1 MGVAHFTPTKR
12 FSEKVAFFVQIC
24 YHYPSTIENPSFAC
38 HQKKVLALVLAFAC
52 AFTMFAGAAFTDDA
66 DIKAADA
73 VDMLTALGVIDGYD
87 DGSFKP
93 DATVTRAEAAK
104 MIFTIRNG
112 GNDNADAFTGGKTT
126 FTDVYAGYWAEGY
139 IKYCQSMGIIS
150 GKSTTKFVPEGTVT
164 GTELAKMLLVTL
176 GYDPKT
182 AGLEGAGWDQ
192 KTIGLASENGLLDD
206 VTASLSAACPR
217 QYAAQ
222 IMYNAIN
229 ADIVT
234 LKDGKYQKVET
245 TTSKIVPVDVDGDG
259 IPDTAVAQTV
269 TENKTLGKEYMDLN
283 ESSAIPMLEMSK
295 NDKGE
300 YSFAVFTKIDKDYSE
315 LMGQNVKVLYKDTDD
330 VYGVYADSD
339 SEVAATGVVGDL
351 DTVNGSSDK
360 IKLDGTEY
368 KIDNNAKVYSF
379 NNSTSTGKLA
389 DLAASHSG
397 LQQAYSIKLI
407 DNDNNGKVDTA
418 LVTPFV
424 VAEVTYVGNTSMTFQ
439 SVTGFDTIGN
449 KDVEDIVAYD
459 GIAED
464 DWAVVYMAG
473 DTVDGNYHAVKASVV
488 TGEVTGTRKNGTE
501 GMIDGNWYTSLVSG
515 ETFNVG
521 DKVDVVTVGKYAFD
535 VEISDTSATSADV
548 LYVDGLE
555 IKGGLN
561 AGLNAKL
568 YFTDGTSKEALIS
581 KIDGYSVKTT
591 ALESGDDKKV
601 YVSDGAQA
609 WADDATGGATN
620 SKKVGTDNL
629 VDKVYTFTMDG
640 SKYEIKSISAT
651 NKAGFKGYDTVAS
664 YADKTLKLSTNGT
677 AKIADDAVIFVE
689 GDDDTKVIAGSVV
702 NAWGKNTITL
712 TADNSIM
719 MYSESNGF
727 KYAQVGSL
735 RIDSGDIPDASGDTA
750 YGYVTADPYLIKE
763 GSTNY
768 VQYTLWTA
776 NGEKTVRVKTS
787 DFAAAKGD
795 FISYNVGDG
804 TTIKDINKSA
814 LAAAAVTAYADGKD
828 INMVKAD
835 QTAVDAAFANKLA
848 DDVTIVYVNT
858 KDTKGVD
865 GGKIRTA
872 SKDSNGKYIANVM
885 YKLDTD
891 KKVEVLFVDVNND
904 LEAVDNPVDAENK
917 ANEEAVAAAV
927 NQLKTNTSSA
937 AGTTADPFAKTQGSL
952 SFNDSTA
959 DTLTVTGLFNS
970 ITGVTTSVELAT
982 NVTGH
987 SVASSLA
994 PAVAVSTNDLTIAD
1008 TDEKNLA
1015 DGDKVGVKVTFTA
1028 GTANKSAYVLIT
1040 LNA

>member
-1 MGVAHFTPTKR
+1 M
-12 FSEKVAFFVQIC
+12 
-24 YHYPSTIENPSFAC
+24 
-38 HQKKVLALVLAFAC
+38 LAFAC
-52 AFTMFAGAAFTDDA
+52 AFTMFAGAAFTDEA

-150 GKSTTKFVPEGTVT
+150 GKSTTKFVPEGTVI

-245 TTSKIVPVDVDGDG
+245 TTTEIVNAEKDPNKDPQYV
-259 IPDTAVAQTV
+259 AVTV
-269 TENKTLGKEYMDLN
+269 TKNKTLGKEYMDLN
-283 ESSAIPMLEMSK
+283 ESSALPMLEMSK

-339 SEVAATGVVGDL
+339 SEVVATGVVGDL

-601 YVSDGAQA
+601 YVSDGAQT
-609 WADDATGGATN
+609 WDDDATGGATN

-664 YADKTLKLSTNGT
+664 YADKTLTLSTNGT

-702 NAWGKNTITL
+702 NAWGKGKIDF
-712 TADNSIM
+712 TAANSIM

-835 QTAVDAAFANKLA
+835 QDPIDDFANKLA
-848 DDVTIVYVNT
+848 DDATIVYVNT
-858 KDTKGVD
+858 KDTKGAD

-917 ANEEAVAAAV
+917 ANEEAVANDVAV
-927 NQLKTNTSSA
+927 LKALFDTTTDANDGSSA
-937 AGTTADPFAKTQGSL
+937 AKPWVKTTTVNAEVGDATIDLIASGVKASNGSEIAVSLENAGTSNISSVKVESEKLVGEGSGITTGTVIVKFTVTKGNASSVAYAQFTTAA
-952 SFNDSTA
+952 
-959 DTLTVTGLFNS
+959 NS
-970 ITGVTTSVELAT
+970 
-982 NVTGH
+982 
-987 SVASSLA
+987 
-994 PAVAVSTNDLTIAD
+994 
-1008 TDEKNLA
+1008 
-1015 DGDKVGVKVTFTA
+1015 
-1028 GTANKSAYVLIT
+1028 
-1040 LNA
+1040 

>member
-1 MGVAHFTPTKR
+1 MGVAHFTRAKH
-12 FSEKVAFFVQIC
+12 FSEKVAFFAQIC
-24 YHYPSTIENPSFAC
+24 YHYPSAAENSSFAC

-52 AFTMFAGAAFTDDA
+52 AFTMFAGAAFTDSA
-66 DIKAADA
+66 DIKATEA

-164 GTELAKMLLVTL
+164 GAELAKMLLVTL

-245 TTSKIVPVDVDGDG
+245 TTTEIVNAAEEGEDPQYV
-259 IPDTAVAQTV
+259 AVTV
-269 TENKTLGKEYMDLN
+269 TKNKTLGKEYMDLN

-300 YSFAVFTKIDKDYSE
+300 YSFATFTKIDKDYSE

-339 SEVAATGVVGDL
+339 SEVVATGVVGDL

-488 TGEVTGTRKNGTE
+488 TGEVTGSRNSGTE

-548 LYVDGLE
+548 LHVDGVE
-555 IKGGLN
+555 VKTGLN
-561 AGLNAKL
+561 ADLNAKL

-581 KIDGYSVKTT
+581 KIDGVKLITSGT
-591 ALESGDDKKV
+591 AEKGECKIDNSTSGNF
-601 YVSDGAQA
+601 G
-609 WADDATGGATN
+609 DASSTIDENGLKAKIG
-620 SKKVGTDNL
+620 
-629 VDKVYTFTMDG
+629 DKVFTFTMDG

-664 YADKTLKLSTNGT
+664 YADKTLKLTKNGT

-702 NAWGKNTITL
+702 NAWGKNTINF
-712 TADNSIM
+712 TAANSIM

-735 RIDSGDIPDASGDTA
+735 RIDSGDIPEASGDTA

-787 DFAAAKGD
+787 DFDAAKGD

-835 QTAVDAAFANKLA
+835 QDPIDDFANKLA
-848 DDVTIVYVNT
+848 DDATIVYVNT

-917 ANEEAVAAAV
+917 AAVGVRIVAARAGNINHLRHFRTAYSAFGLERAICIAV
-927 NQLKTNTSSA
+927 DYAQGNQ
-937 AGTTADPFAKTQGSL
+937 
-952 SFNDSTA
+952 
-959 DTLTVTGLFNS
+959 S
-970 ITGVTTSVELAT
+970 IHGIGI
-982 NVTGH
+982 N
-987 SVASSLA
+987 
-994 PAVAVSTNDLTIAD
+994 
-1008 TDEKNLA
+1008 
-1015 DGDKVGVKVTFTA
+1015 VKVSLIRECRTGEHRERASEREHQCENLFLMA
-1028 GTANKSAYVLIT
+1028 GKRRIFGGRWVMIAYLREKCNFFGKSFCVG
-1040 LNA
+1040 